1 MSNVLTIGGYLE
13 SHAYKVIVAHDGVA
27 AVAKVEECNPE
38 LILMDIQM
46 LSMNSLEA
54 IAHL

>member
-46 LSMNSLEA
+46 PSMNSLEA